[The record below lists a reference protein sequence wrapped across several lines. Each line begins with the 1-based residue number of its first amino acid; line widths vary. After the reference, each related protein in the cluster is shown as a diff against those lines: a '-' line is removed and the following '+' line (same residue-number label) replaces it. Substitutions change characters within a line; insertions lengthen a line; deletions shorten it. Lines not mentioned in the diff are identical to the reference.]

1 MQHAHLAA
9 LLVVAA
15 CGAPRRDDPP
25 PEDVADAS
33 LVPTPDGLPVTL
45 DPADALVDAVPIDVD
60 EDGDRDLFA
69 LIRSVAPPLRVAV
82 LTRDGDRYG
91 RPRRVDGGIL
101 DDVPDAALEVR
112 SARLEAVDEGFVRLS
127 FRYQESCALAE
138 SEEAEVEIL
147 WPGHAPERPAF
158 SAFRRA
164 RRTACPGADR
174 VYLDQ
179 CRPAADAGRAAELRI
194 EDGGEKL
201 VLQVASSTP
210 NGEPTALEFA
220 WQGTRFV
227 QPAASVTEVLA
238 AAHEQIERAKAA
250 PADVAVRLA
259 RQTLARLDLVCP
271 STGDRSCHASGL
283 GIPEESLATCAASA
297 ERGALHLVVALAL
310 ARQAQGRGALAAL
323 ARAREVGA
331 EAAAVARTEREVLRL
346 VAPTPAR
353 IVGIIGEAAS
363 PSAEHG
369 PRTAPFV
376 WESPEA
382 VVYTRADGDLGRIV
396 VGEGDRG
403 RLRGLEAREAL
414 RGRAGDPRAPGGEHA
429 VVGEDAFGV
438 FVCPTE
444 EETRR
449 PCLVAVR
456 AARLD
461 EDDESVCRIV
471 EDRLADP
478 AAVRL
483 TLGPCEGATEPRALG
498 FVDDDHVAI
507 VGSEVALPVVV
518 SLSDPSKRTPMPDGP
533 SPLYA
538 GTSFAPDGSF
548 RIVESDLGVFRVDRT
563 TGRETRILPPGWGP
577 ESITVSPNG
586 RRFAAFVAT
595 GGARIFELP

>member
-1 MQHAHLAA
+1 M
-9 LLVVAA
+9 
-15 CGAPRRDDPP
+15 
-25 PEDVADAS
+25 
-33 LVPTPDGLPVTL
+33 PTPDGLPVTL
-45 DPADALVDAVPIDVD
+45 DPADALVDAVPLDVD
-60 EDGDRDLFA
+60 DDGDRDLFA

-82 LTRDGDRYG
+82 LLRDGDRYG

-147 WPGHAPERPAF
+147 WPGHSPERPAF

-164 RRTACPGADR
+164 RRIACPGADR
-174 VYLDQ
+174 AYLDQ
-179 CRPAADAGRAAELRI
+179 CRPAADAGRSAELRI

-201 VLQVASSTP
+201 VLEVASTTP
-210 NGEPTALEFA
+210 NGEPTLLEFA

-227 QPAASVTEVLA
+227 QPAATVTEVLQA
-238 AAHEQIERAKAA
+238 AREQIERARSA

-283 GIPEESLATCAASA
+283 GIPEESLATCVASA
-297 ERGALHLVVALAL
+297 ERGALHLVTALAL

-331 EAAAVARTEREVLRL
+331 EGAAVARTEREVLRL

-353 IVGIIGEAAS
+353 IVGIIAEAAT
-363 PSAEHG
+363 PSADHG

-396 VGEGDRG
+396 IGSGDQG
-403 RLRGLEAREAL
+403 RLRGLEAREAM
-414 RGRAGDPRAPGGEHA
+414 RGRPGDPRAPGGGHA

-438 FVCPTE
+438 FVCSTDE
-444 EETRR
+444 ATRR

-478 AAVRL
+478 AASRL
-483 TLGPCEGATEPRALG
+483 TLGPCEGATEPTALG

-507 VGSEVALPVVV
+507 VGGEATVPVVV
-518 SLSDPSKRTPMPDGP
+518 SLSDPSRRTPMPDGP

-538 GTSFAPDGSF
+538 GTSFAPDGTF
-548 RIVESDLGVFRVDRT
+548 RIVKSDLGVFRVDRA

-577 ESITVSPNG
+577 ESITVSPDA